1 MQLQNKLS
9 RGQGLGCHWSV
20 DLRHISVP
28 VLSQE
33 LDFQRHLSCFFFY
46 PMIWGERWLIIFWIL
61 VELWNIILNLITY
74 SSLIVKTYHTLAI
87 QPQFQLNFSSSN
99 EDTSNKVFTW
109 STGKVRH
116 NTEFESNQI
125 FDHVFSYINWV

>member
-1 MQLQNKLS
+1 VGFL
-9 RGQGLGCHWSV
+9 
-20 DLRHISVP
+20 
-28 VLSQE
+28 
-33 LDFQRHLSCFFFY
+33 Y

-74 SSLIVKTYHTLAI
+74 SSLIVKAYHTLAI